1 MTSKEYEQRL
11 EALEREIADLKL
23 EIFAVGSEIPPHH
36 RPELIPGKKYYYLDS
51 GGNVMSALPEKM
63 TSDSCRLDFGNV
75 FRTRD
80 AAEYAAEY
88 YKVLGEIRE
97 WAGNWNDPW
106 KMSCDSY
113 KVEAIK
119 DYIICVTC
127 GEIRFATESDAKNCI
142 KAVGEGRLKKYYFGI
157 PEENGCCTSEI

>member
-1 MTSKEYEQRL
+1 MNRKEYEQRL
-11 EALEREIADLKL
+11 EALEREIAALKR
-23 EIFAVGSEIPPHH
+23 ENVEDGSERPPHPK
-36 RPELIPGKKYYYLDS
+36 PEPKQGQIYYSIENNGKAYSRTWTDTEWDS
-51 GGNVMSALPEKM
+51 ERLAL
-63 TSDSCRLDFGNV
+63 CNV

-142 KAVGEGRLKKYYFGI
+142 KAVGKDRLIKYYFGVRGHEI
-157 PEENGCCTSEI
+157 PAEAE